1 MTTNELCLEL
11 VAELT
16 KKNVQFK
23 KVEQLCQKLKI
34 PFNGDVVELMTFMLG
49 SGIIQKNTSIS
60 KTAQTKTKKTNH
72 DINI

>member
-16 KKNVQFK
+16 KKNVQSK
-23 KVEQLCQKLKI
+23 KVQQLCQKLKI

-49 SGIIQKNTSIS
+49 SGMIS
-60 KTAQTKTKKTNH
+60 KHTSMNTVAQSKAKKTNH

>member
-1 MTTNELCLEL
+1 MTNNELCLEL

-16 KKNVQFK
+16 KKNVQSK
-23 KVEQLCQKLKI
+23 KVQQLCQRLKI

-49 SGIIQKNTSIS
+49 SGMIS
-60 KTAQTKTKKTNH
+60 HTAKEHSKTKKTNH

>member
-16 KKNVQFK
+16 KKNVQSK
-23 KVEQLCQKLKI
+23 KVQQLCQKLKI

-49 SGIIQKNTSIS
+49 SGMIS
-60 KTAQTKTKKTNH
+60 KNVISQSKTKKTNH
-72 DINI
+72 DISI

>member
-16 KKNVQFK
+16 KKNVQSK
-23 KVEQLCQKLKI
+23 KVQQLCQKLKI

-49 SGIIQKNTSIS
+49 SGMIS
-60 KTAQTKTKKTNH
+60 KSMAAQSKAKKTNH
-72 DINI
+72 DINL